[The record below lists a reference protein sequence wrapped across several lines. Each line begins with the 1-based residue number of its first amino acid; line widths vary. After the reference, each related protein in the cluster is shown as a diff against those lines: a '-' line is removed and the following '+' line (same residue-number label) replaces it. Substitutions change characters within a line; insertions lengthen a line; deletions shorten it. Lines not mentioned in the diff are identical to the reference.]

1 MWEKEGSGSLKN
13 TLPEQRKST
22 PVSAFVALSVILKL
36 TDIRSLFAAV
46 ALYDFKADG
55 ITVIQRFK
63 TVDLN
68 RGLMN
73 ENIFPFIG
81 GNESVAFFC
90 IKPFYFTC
98 THISTSL

>member
-1 MWEKEGSGSLKN
+1 M
-13 TLPEQRKST
+13 
-22 PVSAFVALSVILKL
+22 SAFVALSVILKL
-36 TDIRSLFAAV
+36 ADIRSLFAAV

-55 ITVIQRFK
+55 IAVIQRFK

-68 RGLMN
+68 RGIMN

-90 IKPFYFTC
+90 IKPFYFSCDHELSSYATIIKNPC
-98 THISTSL
+98 GWTLTILPHVKL